1 MIKLEKSF
9 YSKASMYSFFAV
21 LLLFFSMWVSTS
33 NFLHIDM
40 ALLGYM
46 ISSFIFAIGLGIRMS
61 FWFYRKATSR
71 VASRS
76 TENLFDKER
85 LKRSAKSIFR
95 TLIDNIILQKFIFRR
110 GIYRGIQH
118 IMISWGCLIS
128 FGVTF
133 GLTFGWF
140 RFDLIDPETYQVVV
154 FNIPTMTMAAHGL
167 FAELVYNALN
177 IGAIMVMI
185 GVCMALYRRLTN
197 YDVKVT
203 QRFEFDIL
211 PLLILL
217 AVTATGLFLTISYT
231 FFDGWMHHYMSLT
244 HQVTVVI
251 MLMYF
256 PFGKLFHVP
265 IRPLAAAVP
274 MSYQEIVKVDTKAC
288 KGCGQPYSNDDQ
300 IADVQAILKA
310 QNIDFKLAD
319 GTYLS
324 DYCTGCR
331 RRIRVMKQMNMEAP
345 MGDLYGPV
353 NTNNGIHI
361 SGFGKKRSEEF
372 YGMDK
377 KAREDSK
384 EENEHEP
391 VSR

>member
-1 MIKLEKSF
+1 M
-9 YSKASMYSFFAV
+9 
-21 LLLFFSMWVSTS
+21 
-33 NFLHIDM
+33 N
-40 ALLGYM
+40 
-46 ISSFIFAIGLGIRMS
+46 
-61 FWFYRKATSR
+61 
-71 VASRS
+71 
-76 TENLFDKER
+76 NLFNKER
-85 LKRSAKSIFR
+85 MKRNTKSIAK
-95 TLIDNIILQKFIFRR
+95 TVVDNIILQKFIFSR
-110 GIYRGIQH
+110 GLYRGIQH
-118 IMISWGCLIS
+118 IMISWGCIIS

-140 RFDLIDPETYQVVV
+140 RFDLIDPETYQIVM
-154 FNIPTMTMAAHGL
+154 FNIPTITMAAHGF

-211 PLLILL
+211 PLIILL
-217 AVTATGLFLTISYT
+217 AVTATGLFLTTSYV
-231 FFDGWMHHYMSLT
+231 FLEGWMHPYMSLT

-265 IRPLAAAVP
+265 IRPLATAVP
-274 MSYQEIVKVDTKAC
+274 MSYQETLKVDTKSC
-288 KGCGQPYSNDDQ
+288 KSCAQPYSNDDQ

-310 QNIDFKLAD
+310 QSFDLQLAD

-324 DYCTGCR
+324 DYCPACR
-331 RRIRVMKQMNMEAP
+331 RRMRAMKQMNMEAP
-345 MGDLYGPV
+345 QGNPYGPV

-361 SGFGKKRSEEF
+361 SGFGKKRSEDF
-372 YGMDK
+372 YKVDEDVK
-377 KAREDSK
+377 KDLGEEK
-384 EENEHEP
+384 EYEP